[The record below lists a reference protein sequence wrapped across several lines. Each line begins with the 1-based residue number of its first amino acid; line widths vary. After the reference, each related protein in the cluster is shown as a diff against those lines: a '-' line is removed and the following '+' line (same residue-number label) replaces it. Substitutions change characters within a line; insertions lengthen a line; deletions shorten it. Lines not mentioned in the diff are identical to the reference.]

1 MRVRKSTFY
10 NIDWFTVFIYL
21 LLIFIG
27 WINIYSAVYDDTHQN
42 IFDLSQRY
50 GKQLVWIG
58 ASIIIAFILILIDSK
73 LFSTFSYLIYI
84 LSLLS
89 LIAVLLIGTKIAG
102 SRSWFQLGEF
112 ALQPSEF
119 AKFATSLA
127 LAKFLSGLNRSLL
140 KFKDL
145 ILSGIIIA
153 VPALLILLQP
163 DMGSALVY
171 LAFIMV
177 LYREGLSAKF
187 ILFGLLAIILFL
199 ATLLIN
205 KYLVIAIYFGFIFI
219 YYLKHFRLK
228 GSLPILLIVFTL
240 GSAYIYST
248 DYVFENILEPHQKKR
263 INILIGKES
272 DPRGAG
278 YNVNQSK
285 IAIGSG
291 GFSGK
296 GYLKGTQTKFNFVPE
311 QSTDFIFCTIGE
323 EWGLVGSSM
332 VIILFLSL
340 FSRLIILAER
350 QRSVYSRI
358 YGYSVA
364 SILFFHFIVNIGMT
378 IGLVPVI
385 GIPLP
390 FISYGGSSLWSFT
403 ILLFIFIRQ
412 DASRLEIL

>member
-1 MRVRKSTFY
+1 MRIRESTFY
-10 NIDWFTVFIYL
+10 NIDWLTVFIYL

-27 WINIYSAVYDDTHQN
+27 WINIYSAVYDEAHQN
-42 IFDLSQRY
+42 IFDVSQRY
-50 GKQLVWIG
+50 GKQLIWIG
-58 ASIIIAFILILIDSK
+58 ASIVISFILLMIDSK
-73 LFSTFSYLIYI
+73 LFLTFSYLIYI

-102 SRSWFQLGEF
+102 SRSWFQIGEF

-119 AKFATSLA
+119 AKFATGLA
-127 LAKFLSGLNRSLL
+127 LTKFLSGLNRSLL
-140 KFKDL
+140 NFKNL
-145 ILSGIIIA
+145 IISGTIIA
-153 VPALLILLQP
+153 VPASLILMQP
-163 DMGSALVY
+163 DTGSALVY
-171 LAFIMV
+171 FAFMIV

-187 ILFGLLAIILFL
+187 ILVGLLAIILFL
-199 ATLLIN
+199 ATLLLN

-219 YYLKHFRLK
+219 YYLKNFRLK
-228 GSLPILLIVFTL
+228 GSLPILIIVFTL
-240 GSAYIYST
+240 GSAYVYSV
-248 DYVFENILEPHQKKR
+248 DYVFENIFEHHQKKR
-263 INILIGKES
+263 INVLIGKES
-272 DPRGAG
+272 DPKGAG

-323 EWGLVGSSM
+323 EWGFVGSSM

-378 IGLVPVI
+378 IGLAPVI

>member
-102 SRSWFQLGEF
+102 SRSWFQIGEF

-119 AKFATSLA
+119 AKFATGLA

>member
-119 AKFATSLA
+119 AKFATGLA

-219 YYLKHFRLK
+219 YYLKQFRLK

>member
-119 AKFATSLA
+119 AKFATGLA

-323 EWGLVGSSM
+323 EWGLVGSSV

>member
-102 SRSWFQLGEF
+102 SRSWFLLGEF

-119 AKFATSLA
+119 AKFATGLA

>member
-1 MRVRKSTFY
+1 MRIRESTFY
-10 NIDWFTVFIYL
+10 NIDWLTVFIYL

-27 WINIYSAVYDDTHQN
+27 WINIYSAVYDEAHQN
-42 IFDLSQRY
+42 IFDVSQRY
-50 GKQLVWIG
+50 GKQLIWIG
-58 ASIIIAFILILIDSK
+58 ASIVISFILLMIDSK
-73 LFSTFSYLIYI
+73 LFLTFSYLIYI

-102 SRSWFQLGEF
+102 SRSWFQIGEF

-119 AKFATSLA
+119 AKFATALA
-127 LAKFLSGLNRSLL
+127 LTRFLSGLNRSLL
-140 KFKDL
+140 NFKDL
-145 ILSGIIIA
+145 IISATIIA
-153 VPALLILLQP
+153 VPALLILMQP
-163 DMGSALVY
+163 DTGSALVY
-171 LAFIMV
+171 FAFMIV

-187 ILFGLLAIILFL
+187 ILIGLLAIILFL
-199 ATLLIN
+199 ATLLLN

-219 YYLKHFRLK
+219 FYLKNFRLK
-228 GSLPILLIVFTL
+228 GSLPILIIVLTL
-240 GSAYIYST
+240 GSAYVYSV
-248 DYVFENILEPHQKKR
+248 DYVFENIFEPHQKKR
-263 INILIGKES
+263 INVLIGKES
-272 DPRGAG
+272 DPKGAG

-378 IGLVPVI
+378 IGLAPVI

>member
-119 AKFATSLA
+119 AKFATGLA